1 MKGMKDT
8 KQQGT
13 IVVKNDIYDI
23 YLKLKKAISWG
34 DEVNASDNYVFEFWL
49 FPALKEYLLQTEDSY
64 ASDRDVVL
72 KLLKHF
78 LKGEDIETLPDELIP
93 FIPENEIQ
101 EIRDALK
108 DYSMLSFE
116 RWQYERHYLGRDDC
130 DYEEDTGKPIPE
142 ELTEED
148 ETQIAHLKKVLSIWE
163 EANKP
168 IGYHQ

>member
-1 MKGMKDT
+1 MKNT
-8 KQQGT
+8 YQQGT
-13 IVVKNDIYDI
+13 IVVKQGIFDVYQ
-23 YLKLKKAISWG
+23 KLKKAISWG

-93 FIPENEIQ
+93 CIPESEIQ

-108 DYSMLSFE
+108 DYSILSFE
-116 RWQYERHYLGRDDC
+116 RWQYEQHYLGHDEC

-142 ELTEED
+142 ELTDED
-148 ETQIAHLKKVLSIWE
+148 EAQIARLNKVLSIWE

-168 IGYHQ
+168 IAL

>member
-1 MKGMKDT
+1 M
-8 KQQGT
+8 
-13 IVVKNDIYDI
+13 
-23 YLKLKKAISWG
+23 
-34 DEVNASDNYVFEFWL
+34 
-49 FPALKEYLLQTEDSY
+49 QTEDSY

-93 FIPENEIQ
+93 YIPESEIQ

-108 DYSMLSFE
+108 DYSILSFE
-116 RWQYERHYLGRDDC
+116 RWQYEQHYLGHDEC

-142 ELTEED
+142 ELTDED
-148 ETQIAHLKKVLSIWE
+148 ESQIARLNKVLSIWE

-168 IGYHQ
+168 IAL